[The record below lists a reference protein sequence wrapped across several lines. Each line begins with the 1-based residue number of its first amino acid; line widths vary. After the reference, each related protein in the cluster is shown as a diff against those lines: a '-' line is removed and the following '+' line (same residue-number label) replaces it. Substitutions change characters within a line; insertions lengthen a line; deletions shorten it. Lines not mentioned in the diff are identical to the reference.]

1 MTPDE
6 SGQEMNQAHVGTTH
20 GGCLTLG
27 PQGPF
32 PLLIKKTKQNK
43 NSKGFFLWCV
53 METGIYSL
61 TNESQ

>member
-1 MTPDE
+1 
-6 SGQEMNQAHVGTTH
+6 MNQAHVGTTH

-61 TNESQ
+61 RNESQ

>member
-32 PLLIKKTKQNK
+32 RPLIKNKTKQTK
-43 NSKGFFLWCV
+43 TLKASCFGVSRRLVF
-53 METGIYSL
+53 IP
-61 TNESQ
+61 

>member
-32 PLLIKKTKQNK
+32 PLLIKNKTKTPK
-43 NSKGFFLWCV
+43 AFFFGVSWRLV
-53 METGIYSL
+53 FTP
-61 TNESQ
+61 